1 MLSGGG
7 RHFARPLTSTVLPTE
22 KTTTESL
29 PPHLSPRNE
38 VGMPF
43 ASAKEYETWR
53 RVTEGWVVSE
63 MVISSSVRYAVIA
76 GLRTETGLE
85 RLVIAYANEKSLRDL
100 IAARSIIAIGF
111 SSREEAAAGRNAFL
125 RPAAAWYEQM
135 RETISVWNEKCLQV
149 FKSADRRA
157 QIGSAL
163 RRAAGFFVSFYSDV
177 STTALVIFSSANAVS
192 SLIRMA
198 LGSSV

>member
-1 MLSGGG
+1 
-7 RHFARPLTSTVLPTE
+7 
-22 KTTTESL
+22 
-29 PPHLSPRNE
+29 
-38 VGMPF
+38 
-43 ASAKEYETWR
+43 
-53 RVTEGWVVSE
+53 VSE

-85 RLVIAYANEKSLRDL
+85 RLVIAYPNEKSLRDL
-100 IAARSIIAIGF
+100 IAARSILAVGF